1 MPRATSESSTVGPE
15 TGLHEFGCGAAS
27 AEHAGGTPGLDKL
40 CHKFHRVPGGYVSM
54 EVSRAGGV
62 SALRLRHRDVHGAT
76 VHAHTFSRK
85 AGRHRVEGCW
95 RRVFAPPP
103 RLARHAPR
111 PMQAAAAERRSPA
124 PGGDSERRRADC
136 DSIARCRLESVANAW
151 PSPEISRCRCLS
163 RAAQRRAQYW
173 PSPQAFTAMN
183 LKAFARSFDM
193 FHSLDTAANLAVP
206 VVKPPAHRACQ
217 RAHPADAV
225 HVLRGDH
232 LQKMRLSHALR
243 AAPAPWR

>member
-1 MPRATSESSTVGPE
+1 
-15 TGLHEFGCGAAS
+15 
-27 AEHAGGTPGLDKL
+27 
-40 CHKFHRVPGGYVSM
+40 
-54 EVSRAGGV
+54 
-62 SALRLRHRDVHGAT
+62 
-76 VHAHTFSRK
+76 
-85 AGRHRVEGCW
+85 
-95 RRVFAPPP
+95 
-103 RLARHAPR
+103 
-111 PMQAAAAERRSPA
+111 
-124 PGGDSERRRADC
+124 
-136 DSIARCRLESVANAW
+136 
-151 PSPEISRCRCLS
+151 
-163 RAAQRRAQYW
+163 
-173 PSPQAFTAMN
+173 MN